1 MSKNTQPK
9 IAIIGAGW
17 LGKPLARQL
26 LSQDYPLTV
35 SCSHTEK
42 AESLVSQGIPA
53 VSATLADKPQGD
65 WATLL
70 SNKDIAI
77 CLLPASR
84 GNHASAPLALQI
96 EQLLAQLKKYHIGK
110 LIFISSTSIYHKK
123 DQALTE
129 TSPLNSSS
137 AVYAAEQL
145 IQQQQDID
153 FTIIRFAG
161 LISAD
166 RNPTRSLS
174 KKSSNGHIFDAGES
188 PVNLIHQHDAV
199 EIIHQVI
206 RQQCWGEVFNA
217 CCDLH
222 PSRQVFYQQAAKQL
236 DITIPNFTAENS
248 KPHCIIVNE
257 KLKHRLSYQFT
268 HQSAKDLVI

>member
-1 MSKNTQPK
+1 MSTNKQPK

-26 LSQDYPLTV
+26 LSQDYSLTV

-42 AESLVSQGIPA
+42 AVNLVAQDIPA
-53 VSATLADKPQGD
+53 VSATLNDEPQGD
-65 WATLL
+65 WASLL

-84 GNHASAPLALQI
+84 GNHASAPLVVQI
-96 EQLLAQLKKYHIGK
+96 EQLLALLKKYQVSK
-110 LIFISSTSIYHKK
+110 LIFISSTSIYHKT

-137 AVYAAEQL
+137 TVYAAEQL

-153 FTIIRFAG
+153 YTIIRFAG

-174 KKSSNGHIFDAGES
+174 KKSNDGHIFDAGES

-199 EIIHQVI
+199 GVIEQVI
-206 RQQCWGEVFNA
+206 KQQCWGEIFNA
-217 CCDLH
+217 CCDH
-222 PSRQVFYQQAAKQL
+222 HASRQDFYQQAAKQL
-236 DITIPNFTAENS
+236 GITMPSFTAENS
-248 KPHCIIVNE
+248 KPHCIIANE
-257 KLKHRLSYQFT
+257 KLKQRLNYQFS
-268 HQSAKDLVI
+268 HQSATDLVT

>member
-1 MSKNTQPK
+1 MSTNKQPK

-26 LSQDYPLTV
+26 LAQDYPLTV
-35 SCSHTEK
+35 SCSRTEK
-42 AESLVSQGIPA
+42 AASLVAQGIPA
-53 VSATLADKPQGD
+53 VSATLADEPQGD
-65 WATLL
+65 WADLL
-70 SNKDIAI
+70 TNKDIAI

-84 GNHASAPLALQI
+84 GNHASAPLAVQTA
-96 EQLLAQLKKYHIGK
+96 QLLTLLNKYQVGK
-110 LIFISSTSIYHKK
+110 LIFASTTSVYQKT

-129 TSPLNSSS
+129 TSPLNSNST
-137 AVYAAEQL
+137 VYAAEQL

-174 KKSSNGHIFDAGES
+174 KKSSNGHTFDAGES

-199 EIIHQVI
+199 GVIQQVI
-206 RQQCWGEVFNA
+206 KQQCWGEVFNA
-217 CCDLH
+217 CCDQH
-222 PSRQVFYQQAAKQL
+222 ASRQAFYQQGAKQL
-236 DITIPNFTAENS
+236 GITIPSFTAENS
-248 KPHCIIVNE
+248 KPHCIIAND
-257 KLKHRLSYQFT
+257 KLKQQLGYQFT
-268 HQSAKDLVI
+268 HQSATDLVI

>member
-1 MSKNTQPK
+1 MSTDKRPK

-35 SCSHTEK
+35 SCSHIEK
-42 AESLVSQGIPA
+42 AASLVSQGIPA
-53 VSATLADKPQGD
+53 VSATLADEPQGD
-65 WATLL
+65 WKSLL

-84 GNHASAPLALQI
+84 GNHASAPLAVQI
-96 EQLLAQLKKYHIGK
+96 EQLLALLKKFQVGK
-110 LIFISSTSIYHKK
+110 LIFISSTSIYHKT
-123 DQALTE
+123 DQVLTE
-129 TSPLNSSS
+129 TSALNSNST
-137 AVYAAEQL
+137 VYAAEQL

-153 FTIIRFAG
+153 YTIIRFAG

-174 KKSSNGHIFDAGES
+174 KKSANGHTFDAGQS

-199 EIIHQVI
+199 GVIGQVI
-206 RQQCWGEVFNA
+206 KQQCWGEVFNA
-217 CCDLH
+217 CCDQH
-222 PSRQVFYQQAAKQL
+222 ANRQAFYQQAAKQL
-236 DITIPNFTAENS
+236 GITIPSFTGENS
-248 KPHCIIVNE
+248 KPQSIIAND
-257 KLKHRLSYQFT
+257 KLKQQLGYQFT
-268 HQSAKDLVI
+268 HQSATDLVI

>member
-1 MSKNTQPK
+1 MSTNKQPK

-42 AESLVSQGIPA
+42 AVSLVVQGIPA
-53 VSATLADKPQGD
+53 VSATLSDEPQGD
-65 WATLL
+65 WASLL

-84 GNHASAPLALQI
+84 GNHSSAPLSVQI
-96 EQLLAQLKKYHIGK
+96 EQLLALLKEYQVGK
-110 LIFISSTSIYHKK
+110 LIFISSTSIYHKT
-123 DQALTE
+123 DQTLTE

-137 AVYAAEQL
+137 TVYAAEQL
-145 IQQQQDID
+145 IQQQQEID
-153 FTIIRFAG
+153 CTIIRFAG

-174 KKSSNGHIFDAGES
+174 RKSNNGHIFDAGES

-199 EIIHQVI
+199 GVIEQVI
-206 RQQCWGEVFNA
+206 KQQCWGEIFNA
-217 CCDLH
+217 CCDH
-222 PSRQVFYQQAAKQL
+222 HSSRQDFYQQAAKQL
-236 DITIPNFTAENS
+236 GITMPSFTAENS
-248 KPHCIIVNE
+248 KPHCIIANE
-257 KLKHRLSYQFT
+257 KLKQRLNYQFS
-268 HQSAKDLVI
+268 HPSATDLVT